1 MKIYAIVAVAT
12 ICATVGCEK
21 TAQES
26 ISPSDSQ
33 GISEQSNAAVH
44 ADGVKATTSTV
55 ATPAATGARLTFVPA
70 SGARFPEMLPSE
82 RSVIDGA
89 GISVAKV
96 TAVIKTDDFGKFV
109 RDLANESAADPLAQD
124 LTALERKRWEGKLG
138 GEARLRDFA
147 CGLSVCAG
155 SIALGNN
162 VGVYDR
168 ISDDYL
174 SNGTQPGSL
183 LDYRLDRGGGDYE
196 QRFVM
201 SVDPAVAGI
210 TFDKRPTAP
219 RR

>member
-1 MKIYAIVAVAT
+1 MKIYAIAAVAT
-12 ICATVGCEK
+12 ICLAVGCEK
-21 TAQES
+21 TAQQS
-26 ISPSDSQ
+26 LTPIDSQ
-33 GISEQSNAAVH
+33 SIGEHSKAAVH
-44 ADGVKATTSTV
+44 VGGVKATNSAV
-55 ATPAATGARLTFVPA
+55 ATPATTGPRSTSVPA
-70 SGARFPEMLPSE
+70 SGSRFAEMLLSE

-96 TAVIKTDDFGKFV
+96 TRVIKTDDFGKFV

-138 GEARLRDFA
+138 SEARLRHFA

-155 SIALGNN
+155 SIALGDN

-210 TFDKRPTAP
+210 TFDKRPVAP
-219 RR
+219 KR